1 MASGKVFAISFAI
14 NAMLGAGFSS
24 AMKQGAGGMEQLKV
38 KAFELHNEQ
47 KRLEK
52 AWRESQARA
61 NAYQAKMQSLYRQ
74 FSAGKIESGMFRSET
89 ARLSREMEQ
98 SCMSAKMYSDSM
110 KRLQMEM
117 GKTAQTAANLS
128 KAQVAKDRFRGS
140 VGNFAATTATV
151 AGAASPF
158 LGALETAAQFER
170 SMSKVKAITK
180 ANDEEIKRLTQT
192 ARELGETTQFSA
204 SQASEA
210 MSYLGM
216 AGWKT
221 NDIIAGMPGLLNLA
235 AAGGT
240 DLARTADIVSDA
252 LTAFGLEAGQAGH
265 MADVFAVTIT
275 STNTNVE
282 MLGDTMKYAAPVAK
296 AFGVSMEET
305 SAIAGLMAN
314 SGIKASQAGTALRAG
329 FLRLAGPPKMAATAM
344 DRLGISLSDVS
355 VAQKE
360 TAIGLEALGISMSD
374 TNGPRKMSAI
384 LRELQAKTADLG
396 KEEKL
401 AALKMI
407 FGSEA
412 ATGWLAVLDAGPEAL
427 DKLTTELEKSNGA
440 AGEMAKIMTDN
451 AIGAINRFTSASES
465 AAISVG
471 SQFLPLLAA
480 SADRLANEVAWL
492 SKVAEKHKTLTQWTV
507 ILAGGIGG
515 LVVAAAGIQV
525 VAATVGLLSG
535 AYAILHVW
543 QTRAASSAIV
553 MKTVQLASAAA
564 TGVMT
569 AAQWALNAAMSAN
582 PIGLVIV
589 AIGLL
594 IAAGVALYHNWDTIT
609 EKCGEMYEYVS
620 QKWES
625 LKQILSSPIQAAVN
639 YVRTGSVKSGTPEA
653 IATNAA
659 GGIYKQGAFL
669 TTFAETSPEA
679 AIPLNGTKRAVGLWQ
694 KAGDIMGLT
703 SPQPAQTNI
712 SLSIP
717 VTVNGAA
724 DSETAQTLQQRV
736 KAAVEEAMQNIQQ
749 QRGRVSFA

>member
-47 KRLEK
+47 KRLKK
-52 AWRESQARA
+52 AWRESQERA

-98 SCMSAKMYSDSM
+98 SCMSAKMYTDSM

-117 GKTAQTAANLS
+117 VKTAQTAANLS
-128 KAQVAKDRFRGS
+128 KAQAAKDRFSGS

-151 AGAASPF
+151 AGAAAPF
-158 LGALETAAQFER
+158 LGALETAAQFEQ

-180 ANDEEIKRLTQT
+180 ANNEEIKRLTQT

-235 AAGGT
+235 AAG
-240 DLARTADIVSDA
+240 
-252 LTAFGLEAGQAGH
+252 
-265 MADVFAVTIT
+265 
-275 STNTNVE
+275 
-282 MLGDTMKYAAPVAK
+282 
-296 AFGVSMEET
+296 
-305 SAIAGLMAN
+305 
-314 SGIKASQAGTALRAG
+314 TALRAG

-360 TAIGLEALGISMSD
+360 AAIGLEALGISMSD

-384 LRELQAKTADLG
+384 LRELQAKTAELG
-396 KEEKL
+396 REEKL
-401 AALKMI
+401 AAMKMI

-412 ATGWLAVLDAGPEAL
+412 ATGWLAVLDAGPETL
-427 DKLTTELEKSNGA
+427 DKLTSELEKSDGA

-451 AIGAINRFTSASES
+451 AIGAINRFTSAAES

-480 SADRLANEVAWL
+480 SADRLANEAAWL
-492 SKVAEKHKTLTQWTV
+492 SKVAKEHEMLTQWTV

-525 VAATVGLLSG
+525 VAATIGLLSG

-639 YVRTGSVKSGTPEA
+639 YVRIGSAKGGTPEA

-679 AIPLNGTKRAVGLWQ
+679 AIPLDGTKRAVGLWQ

-724 DSETAQTLQQRV
+724 DSETAQELQQRV